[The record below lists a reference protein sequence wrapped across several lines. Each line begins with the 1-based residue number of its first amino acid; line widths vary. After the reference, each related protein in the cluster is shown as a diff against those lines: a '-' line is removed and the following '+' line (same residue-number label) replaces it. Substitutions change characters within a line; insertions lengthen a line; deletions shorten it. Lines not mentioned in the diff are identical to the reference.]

1 MAWRSRRLPQLNT
14 GDTEERAQSGAQETA
29 AAGPAS
35 DQTLKRTM
43 SARAVRARAPE
54 GSVQD
59 RIERLYPTLS
69 RSQKRIASYVTEHYD
84 KAMVQTAKQIAKAT
98 KVSES
103 TVVRFAARIG
113 YKGYPEFQEALQRSV
128 RKSLNPVRKV
138 TARFGSSSDMEILQS
153 VMTADIENVR
163 NTLVNLDGEA
173 FTKAADMIEE
183 AAHVYIVGFR
193 SCAPLAQIMA
203 FYLNL
208 FRGDVI
214 TVTAS
219 DASEMFEQMI
229 RLNEKDVVIGISFPR
244 YSMRTLKALEYANDR
259 NARIIAITD
268 GVHSPMNLYSSCNL
282 FADSRMVSV
291 VDSLTAPV
299 SLINALVVSL
309 CVRRHAELSET
320 LGALEQAWT
329 GYRMEEIDEMN
340 YITDREVSDEKLW
353 RAKDPEASS

>member
-1 MAWRSRRLPQLNT
+1 MAWRNRRLPQLNT
-14 GDTEERAQSGAQETA
+14 NDTEERAQYGAQESVS
-29 AAGPAS
+29 AGSAPDS
-35 DQTLKRTM
+35 VLKRTQ
-43 SARAVRARAPE
+43 SARAVRVRAPE
-54 GSVQD
+54 ESVSD
-59 RIERLYPTLS
+59 RIERLYPALS
-69 RSQKRIASYVTEHYD
+69 RSQKKIASYVTEHYD
-84 KAMVQTAKQIAKAT
+84 KAMVQTAKQIARAT

-113 YKGYPEFQEALQRSV
+113 YKGFPEFQEALQRSV

-153 VMTADIENVR
+153 VMTADMENVR

-193 SCAPLAQIMA
+193 SCAPLAQILS

-208 FRGDVI
+208 FRGDVR

-229 RLNEKDVVIGISFPR
+229 RLSEKDLVIGISFPR

-259 NARIIAITD
+259 SARIIAITD

-291 VDSLTAPV
+291 VDSLTAAV

-309 CVRRHAELSET
+309 CVRQHAELSET
-320 LGALEQAWT
+320 LSALEQAWT

-340 YITDREVSDEKLW
+340 YITDREVGDEKLW
-353 RAKDPEASS
+353 RGNSPERES

>member
-54 GSVQD
+54 ESVQD

-163 NTLVNLDGEA
+163 NTLVKELEL
-173 FTKAADMIEE
+173 
-183 AAHVYIVGFR
+183 R
-193 SCAPLAQIMA
+193 
-203 FYLNL
+203 
-208 FRGDVI
+208 
-214 TVTAS
+214 
-219 DASEMFEQMI
+219 
-229 RLNEKDVVIGISFPR
+229 VVR
-244 YSMRTLKALEYANDR
+244 
-259 NARIIAITD
+259 
-268 GVHSPMNLYSSCNL
+268 
-282 FADSRMVSV
+282 
-291 VDSLTAPV
+291 
-299 SLINALVVSL
+299 
-309 CVRRHAELSET
+309 
-320 LGALEQAWT
+320 
-329 GYRMEEIDEMN
+329 
-340 YITDREVSDEKLW
+340 
-353 RAKDPEASS
+353 